1 MSYNKHC
8 FTFLASGPEE
18 RLLHVNSTD
27 RRVCCMYYNKNSFIA
42 VSHGIFLRLGILM
55 YPLNRDLHGWG
66 YVKNLSELRK
76 EGVRKEKSSISSF
89 IVRGY
94 PQVPAGWAL
103 WARHRSHV
111 DNPREW
117 DMYQYRVGKLAVTSF
132 IC

>member
-1 MSYNKHC
+1 
-8 FTFLASGPEE
+8 
-18 RLLHVNSTD
+18 
-27 RRVCCMYYNKNSFIA
+27 MYYNKNSFIA
-42 VSHGIFLRLGILM
+42 VSHSIFLQPWHITVPPKNWDRRG
-55 YPLNRDLHGWG
+55 GG

-76 EGVRKEKSSISSF
+76 EGARKEKSSISSF

-117 DMYQYRVGKLAVTSF
+117 DMYQRRVCELVVISF

>member
-1 MSYNKHC
+1 
-8 FTFLASGPEE
+8 
-18 RLLHVNSTD
+18 
-27 RRVCCMYYNKNSFIA
+27 MYYNKNSFIA
-42 VSHGIFLRLGILM
+42 VSHGIFLRSWHIT
-55 YPLNRDLHGWG
+55 YPLKNCDLRSWG

-76 EGVRKEKSSISSF
+76 EGARKEKSNISSF

-117 DMYQYRVGKLAVTSF
+117 DMYQHLVGKLAVISF